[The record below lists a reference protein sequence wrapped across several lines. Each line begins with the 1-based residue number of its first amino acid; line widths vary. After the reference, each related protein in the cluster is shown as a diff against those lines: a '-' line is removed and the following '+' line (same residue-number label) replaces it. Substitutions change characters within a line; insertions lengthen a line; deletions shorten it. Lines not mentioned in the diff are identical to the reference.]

1 MHEGFMQK
9 RSPTSNWERHGRLA
23 LGLVLAGAL
32 AAGCGDS
39 ANDDVKDSAGSAG
52 DLGAASESSE
62 SRTDLAGQLGALV
75 SELEEDFP
83 GEVGIAVSGASQTSS
98 AGVAGE
104 GPAWSTIKAP
114 IAIAALRDGAS
125 PELVNLAIEQSDN
138 DAAYAL
144 WSQVKWS
151 EDNATAAIDE
161 VLAEGDSRVQWQSPD
176 DYGDVSFGYATWPL
190 REQAPFAAH
199 LRCIAGSHNVYDAMS
214 NLVDWQSYGLAEL
227 QGAHVKG
234 GWGLDEDTGIYTQR
248 QIGSLELG
256 EGSIGVAIVTTQN
269 ENGSEDGEE
278 DSGGVGIEGTCEE
291 ASYGRAVEVLN
302 KAAARIPAL
311 VDSAVAAGELDPVES
326 C

>member
-1 MHEGFMQK
+1 
-9 RSPTSNWERHGRLA
+9 
-23 LGLVLAGAL
+23 
-32 AAGCGDS
+32 
-39 ANDDVKDSAGSAG
+39 AG

-104 GPAWSTIKAP
+104 GPAWSTIKVP

-161 VLAEGDSRVQWQSPD
+161 VLAG
-176 DYGDVSFGYATWPL
+176 GG
-190 REQAPFAAH
+190 FA
-199 LRCIAGSHNVYDAMS
+199 RP
-214 NLVDWQSYGLAEL
+214 
-227 QGAHVKG
+227 
-234 GWGLDEDTGIYTQR
+234 
-248 QIGSLELG
+248 
-256 EGSIGVAIVTTQN
+256 VAI
-269 ENGSEDGEE
+269 
-278 DSGGVGIEGTCEE
+278 
-291 ASYGRAVEVLN
+291 ARRLWGRLLWLCHV
-302 KAAARIPAL
+302 AAAGTSSFCRAPAL
-311 VDSAVAAGELDPVES
+311 HRRFP
-326 C
+326 